1 MLASIATIALCCTSC
16 ASYRTSASRQTTAST
31 HSAALA
37 TTTLRR
43 IAPLPPTVTHLT
55 AKIDDVLLLPEGAEY
70 STASDGVR
78 ATVRRMG
85 DSLVVEASA
94 DMTLTEEFTA
104 TARSDTTD
112 TSQTMET
119 KTTASRTGGTLG
131 LRLKWYTAGILTG
144 IIGFIIIKRKIKNFV
159 K

>member
-1 MLASIATIALCCTSC
+1 M
-16 ASYRTSASRQTTAST
+16 
-31 HSAALA
+31 
-37 TTTLRR
+37 
-43 IAPLPPTVTHLT
+43 
-55 AKIDDVLLLPEGAEY
+55 LLLPEGAEY
-70 STASDGVR
+70 SNASNGVR

-94 DMTLTEEFTA
+94 NMTLTEEFTA

-131 LRLKWYTAGILTG
+131 LRLKWYAAGILTG
-144 IIGFIIIKRKIKNFV
+144 IIGLIIIKRKIKNFV

>member
-1 MLASIATIALCCTSC
+1 M
-16 ASYRTSASRQTTAST
+16 
-31 HSAALA
+31 
-37 TTTLRR
+37 
-43 IAPLPPTVTHLT
+43 
-55 AKIDDVLLLPEGAEY
+55 LLLPDGAEY
-70 STASDGVR
+70 STGSNGVR

-119 KTTASRTGGTLG
+119 KTTASHTGGTIG

-144 IIGFIIIKRKIKNFV
+144 MLVLLIIRRKIKNIV